1 MYPGSQDDNFLPFTC
16 PMDHVLSPHDW
27 KHVAFRDAA
36 FLTSERLPPATRKR
50 GIVDIDLVGRG
61 AFDALSPERRARA
74 LPIGVSAAEA
84 RRLLESEATTR
95 EAPILRLP
103 HTRDLICGIGGAK
116 ATREFNRAMQP
127 VLRVPPWCSR
137 CDRGCKKLLAKWLAP
152 EQIGNA
158 GRGSEWCL
166 RTPPPPKF
174 RHGQCVLNGA

>member
-74 LPIGVSAAEA
+74 VLLLLLTA
-84 RRLLESEATTR
+84 RCSLVARLLLASQVTLPRRQTTSARCCRCAATLKRTMRPAAFSRRSKSGWPTR
-95 EAPILRLP
+95 PTPQASTTPL
-103 HTRDLICGIGGAK
+103 GA
-116 ATREFNRAMQP
+116 TDP
-127 VLRVPPWCSR
+127 L
-137 CDRGCKKLLAKWLAP
+137 
-152 EQIGNA
+152 
-158 GRGSEWCL
+158 
-166 RTPPPPKF
+166 
-174 RHGQCVLNGA
+174 